1 MFCKEIAQPK
11 LDSLFTHLLLS
22 TVEVICGFLTQ
33 ATVYKEFAV
42 RVEEY
47 DASASVHLLL
57 EAVARTP
64 HKEVLVQRFS
74 NTVAHKKN
82 Y

>member
-1 MFCKEIAQPK
+1 M
-11 LDSLFTHLLLS
+11 
-22 TVEVICGFLTQ
+22 
-33 ATVYKEFAV
+33 
-42 RVEEY
+42 EEY

-64 HKEVLVQRFS
+64 HKEALVQRFS